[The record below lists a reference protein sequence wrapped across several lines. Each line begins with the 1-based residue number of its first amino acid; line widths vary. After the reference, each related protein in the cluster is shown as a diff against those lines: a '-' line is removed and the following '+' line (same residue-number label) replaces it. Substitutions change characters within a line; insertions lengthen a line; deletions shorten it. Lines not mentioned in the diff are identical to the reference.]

1 LIIPSVFSNVYLQFL
16 WIVHFLLSLRYS
28 LTYICSVST
37 ICLVIYYLYYI
48 VVICY
53 FLSLST
59 GCLYF
64 AYFCPVKCSSIGR
77 IFIYSFL
84 DWLLI
89 IAWTVCY
96 LLHISWTVSYLLHI
110 SWTVI
115 YLLHIHWTVIYL
127 LHIPWTVSYLL
138 HISWTVIYLLHIHW
152 TVIYLLHISWTVSYL
167 LHISWIGSMLFNY
180 WLNVNLFIYGFFNLI
195 WLIIVRLLF
204 TVNFELFSITRYIF
218 ESAINCPNIAGI

>member
-1 LIIPSVFSNVYLQFL
+1 MIIPSVFSNVYLQFL

-64 AYFCPVKCSSIGR
+64 AYFCPVKCSIIGR

-96 LLHISWTVSYLLHI
+96 LLHIS
-110 SWTVI
+110 
-115 YLLHIHWTVIYL
+115 
-127 LHIPWTVSYLL
+127 WTVSYLL

-204 TVNFELFSITRYIF
+204 TVDFELFSITRYIF

>member
-1 LIIPSVFSNVYLQFL
+1 LIAPSVFSNVYLQFL
-16 WIVHFLLSLRYS
+16 WIVHFWLSLRYS

-53 FLSLST
+53 FLTLST

-84 DWLLI
+84 DWLVI

-96 LLHISWTVSYLLHI
+96 LLHISWTVSYLWHI

-127 LHIPWTVSYLL
+127 LHIPWTVIYLL
-138 HISWTVIYLLHIHW
+138 HISWTVI
-152 TVIYLLHISWTVSYL
+152 YL

-195 WLIIVRLLF
+195 LLIIVRLLF
-204 TVNFELFSITRYIF
+204 KVDFELFSITRYIL

>member
-1 LIIPSVFSNVYLQFL
+1 MIIPSVFSNVYLQFL

-115 YLLHIHWTVIYL
+115 YLLHIHWTVIY
-127 LHIPWTVSYLL
+127 I
-138 HISWTVIYLLHIHW
+138 
-152 TVIYLLHISWTVSYL
+152 LHISWTVSYL

-204 TVNFELFSITRYIF
+204 TVDFELFSITRYIF